1 MRAPTARSGP
11 CPNLT
16 SVLLLALDTATP
28 AVTVALHDGTR
39 VLAESTAHDPRR
51 HGELLAPAIESVLRE
66 AGASRTDLTDVV
78 AGTGPGPFTGL
89 RVGLVTART
98 LAAALGLRLHGV
110 GTLDALAF
118 HALSQVP
125 DALANGF
132 VVATDA
138 RRKEVYWARYAP
150 PGGATGARSVQRVD
164 GPCVSLPADVPL
176 DGLPVV
182 GRGAQLYPAELLGAP
197 DAEPRGPL
205 DPSAAAM
212 ATYVALLLADGT
224 TLDQVEPQY
233 LRRPDVTMSAG
244 RKSVLG

>member
-1 MRAPTARSGP
+1 
-11 CPNLT
+11 
-16 SVLLLALDTATP
+16 VLLLALDTATP

-51 HGELLAPAIESVLRE
+51 HGELLAPAIETVLRE

-98 LAAALGLRLHGV
+98 LAAALSLRLHGV

-118 HALSQVP
+118 HALQQVP
-125 DALANGF
+125 DSLANGF

-150 PGGATGARSVQRVD
+150 AAGATGAAAVQRVD
-164 GPCVSLPADVPL
+164 GPGVSRPADVPTE
-176 DGLPVV
+176 GLPVV
-182 GRGAQLYPAELLGAP
+182 GRGAQLYAAELLGGP
-197 DAEPRGPL
+197 DVEPLGPL
-205 DPSAAAM
+205 DPSAAAL
-212 ATYVALLLADGT
+212 ATYTAQLLATGT
-224 TLDQVEPQY
+224 TLDQIEPQY

-244 RKSVLG
+244 HKSVLG